1 MNVRIPEEVGLGIML
16 DERDAMSVMLA
27 KYLGKSNL
35 VF

>member
-1 MNVRIPEEVGLGIML
+1 MTQITTQHAHVSFGPQGTSEEPVG
-16 DERDAMSVMLA
+16 